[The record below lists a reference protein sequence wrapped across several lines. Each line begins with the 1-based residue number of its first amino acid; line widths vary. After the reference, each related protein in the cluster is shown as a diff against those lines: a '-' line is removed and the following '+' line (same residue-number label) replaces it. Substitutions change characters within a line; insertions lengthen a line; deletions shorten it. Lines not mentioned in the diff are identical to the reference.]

1 MASNT
6 HIGELLKAEEEAVA
20 TVTAARKGEGP
31 FAFKKQEKNLI
42 LPEPP
47 NKRTNPNPPPFFFVG
62 MYVCMYVCMSQTE
75 KTDLLRQATAEADR
89 EVLAYR
95 QQLEQ
100 QYQAMLQQ
108 GGADTKGNLVRL
120 EQETGRTIE
129 SMKQRVQQKSQQV
142 ANILVDHVKRT

>member
-1 MASNT
+1 M
-6 HIGELLKAEEEAVA
+6 
-20 TVTAARKGEGP
+20 
-31 FAFKKQEKNLI
+31 
-42 LPEPP
+42 
-47 NKRTNPNPPPFFFVG
+47 
-62 MYVCMYVCMSQTE
+62 MYVCMSLIE

>member
-20 TVTAARKGEGP
+20 TVTAARK
-31 FAFKKQEKNLI
+31 
-42 LPEPP
+42 
-47 NKRTNPNPPPFFFVG
+47 
-62 MYVCMYVCMSQTE
+62 E

>member
-31 FAFKKQEKNLI
+31 FAFKKQEKNLV

-47 NKRTNPNPPPFFFVG
+47 NKRTNPNPPPFFFFLFW
-62 MYVCMYVCMSQTE
+62 YVCMSPTE